1 MKEQKEKEEIL
12 SPFKLA
18 WRNFIKR
25 RLGVVGSSMV
35 VVLIFVAI
43 FGSVLTP
50 YDPLEMHPKDSL
62 KPPCSK
68 YLLGTDRFGR
78 DQLSRLIYGARV
90 SMAVSFSSI
99 AIAIILGVFIGLISG
114 YYGGLLDNIIMRCL
128 DVVFAFPLILLAM
141 VLVAMLGPSI
151 QNLVLAISFIYSAL
165 FARIVRGSVLSIKE
179 KEFVEGIRSAGAR
192 DYQIIFFFILP
203 NILSPVI
210 VQATFN
216 LSLVIMIEAALSFLG
231 LGVQPP
237 MPSWGGMLN
246 ESRRFMELGPWLTV
260 FPGLAIMFSVL
271 AFNTMGDAL
280 RDALDPR
287 LSQR

>member
-35 VVLIFVAI
+35 VLLIFVAI
-43 FGSVLTP
+43 FGSVLAP
-50 YDPLEMHPKDSL
+50 YDPLEMHTKDSL

-99 AIAIILGVFIGLISG
+99 AMSAILGVFIGLISG

>member
-35 VVLIFVAI
+35 VLLIFVAI
-43 FGSVLTP
+43 FGSVLAP
-50 YDPLEMHPKDSL
+50 YDPLEMHTKDSL

-99 AIAIILGVFIGLISG
+99 AMSAILGVFIGLISG

-192 DYQIIFFFILP
+192 DYQIIFFFVLP

>member
-35 VVLIFVAI
+35 VLLIFVAI
-43 FGSVLTP
+43 FGSVLAP
-50 YDPLEMHPKDSL
+50 YDPLEMHTKDSL

-99 AIAIILGVFIGLISG
+99 AMSAILGVFIGLISG

-203 NILSPVI
+203 NILSPVL

>member
-35 VVLIFVAI
+35 VLLIFVAI
-43 FGSVLTP
+43 FGSVLAP
-50 YDPLEMHPKDSL
+50 YDPLEMHTKDSL

-99 AIAIILGVFIGLISG
+99 AMSAILGVFIGLISG

-216 LSLVIMIEAALSFLG
+216 LSVVIMIEAALSFLG

-237 MPSWGGMLN
+237 IPSWGGMLN
-246 ESRRFMELGPWLTV
+246 ESRSFMELGPWLTV
-260 FPGLAIMFSVL
+260 FPGLAIIFSVL

>member
-35 VVLIFVAI
+35 VLLIFVAM
-43 FGSVLTP
+43 FGSVLAP

-99 AIAIILGVFIGLISG
+99 AMSAILGVLIGLISG

-128 DVVFAFPLILLAM
+128 DVIFAFPLILLAM
-141 VLVAMLGPSI
+141 VLVAMLGPSM
-151 QNLVLAISFIYSAL
+151 QNLVFAISFIYSAL

-192 DYQIIFFFILP
+192 DYQIIFFFVLP

-246 ESRRFMELGPWLTV
+246 ESRSFMELGPWLTV

>member
-99 AIAIILGVFIGLISG
+99 AMSAILGVFIGLISG

-128 DVVFAFPLILLAM
+128 DVIFAFPLILLAM
-141 VLVAMLGPSI
+141 VLVAMLGPSM
-151 QNLVLAISFIYSAL
+151 QNLVFAISFIYSAI

>member
-1 MKEQKEKEEIL
+1 MKKQKEKEEIL

-99 AIAIILGVFIGLISG
+99 AMSAILGVFIGLISG

-128 DVVFAFPLILLAM
+128 DVIFAFPLILLAM

-192 DYQIIFFFILP
+192 DYQIIFFFVLP

-237 MPSWGGMLN
+237 LPSWGGMLN
-246 ESRRFMELGPWLTV
+246 ESRSFMELGPWLTV

>member
-35 VVLIFVAI
+35 VLLIFVAI
-43 FGSVLTP
+43 CGSVLTP

-99 AIAIILGVFIGLISG
+99 AIAIILGVSIGLISG

-128 DVVFAFPLILLAM
+128 DVIFAFPLILLAM
-141 VLVAMLGPSI
+141 VLVAMLGPSM
-151 QNLVLAISFIYSAL
+151 QNLVFAISFIYSAI

-192 DYQIIFFFILP
+192 DYQIIFFFVLP

-237 MPSWGGMLN
+237 LPSWGGMLN
-246 ESRRFMELGPWLTV
+246 ESRSFMELGPWLTV

>member
-35 VVLIFVAI
+35 VLLIFVAI
-43 FGSVLTP
+43 FGSVLAP
-50 YDPLEMHPKDSL
+50 YDPLEMHTKDSL

-99 AIAIILGVFIGLISG
+99 AMSAILGVFIGLISG

-128 DVVFAFPLILLAM
+128 DVIFAFPLILLAM
-141 VLVAMLGPSI
+141 VLVAMLGPSM
-151 QNLVLAISFIYSAL
+151 QNLVFAISFIYSAI